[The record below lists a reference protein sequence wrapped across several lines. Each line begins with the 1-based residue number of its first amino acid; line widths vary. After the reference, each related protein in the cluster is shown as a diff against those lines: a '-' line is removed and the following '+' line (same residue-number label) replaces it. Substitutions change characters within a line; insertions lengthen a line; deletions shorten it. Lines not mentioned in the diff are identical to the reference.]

1 MKFRQ
6 KVLICNIIFVAIA
19 FAVSGYLLIRYN
31 YRLSIERSFNS
42 ALEEN
47 QLLRATIEADITNR
61 ILREDYESLADIDQL
76 RRSVEDKLRGT
87 QTEVQLIKKENL
99 AADSP
104 YIPMVE
110 GLESGQKNYMV
121 LESDDGYELVCAS
134 ILGIENTRVFIINTK
149 DISDVYESMDMQ
161 LRYYRIIMI
170 VAVLVCSVIMYFLSL
185 YLTRSIKTLT
195 RVTRK
200 MADGNY
206 GIRSRV
212 NSRDEIGE
220 LSHYFNKMADSVE
233 QHVAELQEEN
243 RRREDFVA
251 NFTHEI
257 KTPLTA
263 VIGYSDMLRSK
274 RMSEENMQIAAD
286 YIFSEGKRLEAMSM
300 KLFDLILLDRTEIDK
315 KRIFLPDLME
325 SVEQSAAPL
334 AAKRGVTLVVRTCDT
349 WILGDRDLLKTVFI
363 NMIDNAAKASADRG
377 NNIIFRARHKSGVVL
392 LEVEDRGIGIPKEEV
407 DLITEAFYMVDKSR
421 SRKSGGAGLGLALAS
436 KIVELHGG
444 KLKIVS
450 EVNVGTCMQVYFRE
464 VSGDASQA

>member
-31 YRLSIERSFNS
+31 YRMSIERSFNS

-76 RRSVEDKLRGT
+76 RKSIENKLQGT
-87 QTEVQLIKKENL
+87 QTEVQLIKQENL
-99 AADSP
+99 AQDSP
-104 YIPMVE
+104 YYAMVS

-121 LESDDGYELVCAS
+121 LETVEGYELVCAS
-134 ILGIENTRVFIINTK
+134 ILGIEKTKVFIINTK
-149 DISDVYESMDMQ
+149 NITDVYESMNMQ
-161 LRYYRIIMI
+161 IRYYRIIMI
-170 VAVLVCSVIMYFLSL
+170 VAVLVCSVIMYFISL
-185 YLTRSIKTLT
+185 YLTRSIKSLT

-200 MADGNY
+200 MAAGNY

-212 NSRDEIGE
+212 ESRDEIGE

-233 QHVAELQEEN
+233 QHVAQLQEEN

-274 RMSEENMQIAAD
+274 KMSEENMQIAAD
-286 YIFSEGKRLEAMSM
+286 YIFSEGKRLESMSM
-300 KLFDLILLDRTEIDK
+300 KLFDLILLDKTEIVK
-315 KRIFLPDLME
+315 KRIFIPDLME
-325 SVEQSAAPL
+325 SVSRSAGPL
-334 AAKRGVTLVVRTCDT
+334 AQKRGVTLLSKPCDT
-349 WILGDRDLLKTVFI
+349 WILGDKDLLKTVFI
-363 NMIDNAAKASADRG
+363 NMLDNAAKASADG
-377 NNIIFRARHKSGVVL
+377 GSIVFRARHKSGVVL

-407 DLITEAFYMVDKSR
+407 ERITEAFYMVDKSR
-421 SRKSGGAGLGLALAS
+421 SRKSGGAGLGLALAA

-450 EVNVGTCMQVYFRE
+450 ELNVGTCMQVYFRE
-464 VSGDASQA
+464 VSADASQE

>member
-31 YRLSIERSFNS
+31 YRMSIERSFNS

-76 RRSVEDKLRGT
+76 RKSIENKLQGT
-87 QTEVQLIKKENL
+87 QTEVQLIKQENL
-99 AADSP
+99 AEDSP
-104 YIPMVE
+104 YYAMVSD
-110 GLESGQKNYMV
+110 LESGQKNYMV
-121 LESDDGYELVCAS
+121 LETEEGYVLVCAS
-134 ILGIENTRVFIINTK
+134 TLGIEKTKVYIINTK
-149 DISDVYESMDMQ
+149 NITDVYESMNMQ
-161 LRYYRIIMI
+161 IRYFRIIMI
-170 VAVLVCSVIMYFLSL
+170 VAVVVCSVIMYFISL
-185 YLTRSIKTLT
+185 YLTRSIKSLT

-200 MADGNY
+200 MAAGNY

-212 NSRDEIGE
+212 ESRDEIGE

-286 YIFSEGKRLEAMSM
+286 YIFSEGKRLESMSM
-300 KLFDLILLDRTEIDK
+300 KLFDLILLDKTEITK
-315 KRIFLPDLME
+315 KRIFIPDLME
-325 SVEQSAAPL
+325 SVSRSAGPL
-334 AAKRGVTLVVRTCDT
+334 AQKRGVNLISKPCDT
-349 WILGDRDLLKTVFI
+349 WIMGDKDLLKTVFI
-363 NMIDNAAKASADRG
+363 NMLDNAAKASAEG
-377 NNIIFRARHKSGVVL
+377 GSIVFRARHKSGVVL
-392 LEVEDRGIGIPKEEV
+392 MEVEDRGIGIPKAEV
-407 DLITEAFYMVDKSR
+407 ERITEAFYMVDKSR

-464 VSGDASQA
+464 VSADASQE